1 MSRISVDVN
10 SARIPVLQVGYQGE
24 NEVTDVLFDI
34 SSWITEFGEG
44 VAQLRVKRPG
54 NSEDESY
61 VLSLIITDGKAVWT
75 VSETDT
81 ANKGN
86 GKVQLSYMVGNI
98 VKKAVIY
105 PYKVGKSIVGADNPV
120 DPFDSWIERSK
131 AWAIGETLD
140 DEEVPETDE
149 TYQNN
154 AKYYA
159 EQADILGSAQV
170 VLAAEQVT
178 LATEKAAAA
187 AESEANAAASEAA
200 FNGVSIQLTT
210 RMAAIETEQTAQ
222 DARMDTFVALQQGS
236 TTGDAELTD
245 IRVGAN
251 GTTYDSAGSA
261 VRGQIGELKS
271 DLNYINEPYT
281 FVDGYYVK
289 YDNGQLVADPNSKY
303 TEFDVSLFN
312 GGVISG
318 QTGIAP
324 NTEIGIAFY
333 DESGAYISG
342 AHSTNTG
349 SYKYAYSL
357 TVPNGAKLMRISLRT
372 ASADLWIKPKYPWG
386 AFNKN
391 IQAMLGD
398 INKNSYGISELN
410 SETSLIVNNAKQTFY
425 TLGTFA
431 RGGLNPD
438 GSLLVTQPF
447 RVSSTSHIIIDRDV
461 FVNVKSGYRCG
472 YIPFVEGT
480 AGSWSGWFT
489 SDFIIPKGTEFVLQ
503 LSTNPEIQNVYA
515 DINTFVNAFTI
526 NTIMSDATQSNL
538 MINKHQ
544 MTSGSLQTQTITVGA
559 AEQWLSYLHKI
570 PVNPSSIVKIILPNI
585 IGVNWRYRFGWYAS
599 DESYIGQTAST
610 ADNYL
615 IIPNNAYYFAF
626 GFVATD
632 QNGTA
637 LENYNLLENFPSDD
651 IIQVTL
657 GERSDGLA
665 STETVVKWAHDT
677 FISKPNGLTNA
688 GYSYASDM
696 VKHNVYCK
704 QVGTLLCR
712 QGFCKYD
719 GKWYSVEEG
728 RIGVQDSSFNTISS
742 TEINIGHGND
752 IQVGESNIAYING
765 ATDHKV
771 YAVNLDTLQIVD
783 TINLPF
789 ENGAEAAVIDEIN
802 NIAYII
808 HTDEPRLTPPSSC
821 ILVKYDLTNET
832 IISTQQ
838 LSFKIEN
845 FQAAQLY
852 EGKILLVAGNNTNTN
867 NRLYVLDLNGTI
879 IGGMKLNI
887 FAGDEPEGVFYD
899 ADTGDLYISSYLKK
913 LYLLKSSV
921 D

>member
-1 MSRISVDVN
+1 
-10 SARIPVLQVGYQGE
+10 
-24 NEVTDVLFDI
+24 
-34 SSWITEFGEG
+34 
-44 VAQLRVKRPG
+44 
-54 NSEDESY
+54 
-61 VLSLIITDGKAVWT
+61 
-75 VSETDT
+75 
-81 ANKGN
+81 
-86 GKVQLSYMVGNI
+86 
-98 VKKAVIY
+98 
-105 PYKVGKSIVGADNPV
+105 
-120 DPFDSWIERSK
+120 
-131 AWAIGETLD
+131 
-140 DEEVPETDE
+140 
-149 TYQNN
+149 
-154 AKYYA
+154 
-159 EQADILGSAQV
+159 
-170 VLAAEQVT
+170 
-178 LATEKAAAA
+178 
-187 AESEANAAASEAA
+187 
-200 FNGVSIQLTT
+200 
-210 RMAAIETEQTAQ
+210 
-222 DARMDTFVALQQGS
+222 
-236 TTGDAELTD
+236 
-245 IRVGAN
+245 
-251 GTTYDSAGSA
+251 
-261 VRGQIGELKS
+261 
-271 DLNYINEPYT
+271 
-281 FVDGYYVK
+281 
-289 YDNGQLVADPNSKY
+289 
-303 TEFDVSLFN
+303 
-312 GGVISG
+312 
-318 QTGIAP
+318 
-324 NTEIGIAFY
+324 
-333 DESGAYISG
+333 
-342 AHSTNTG
+342 
-349 SYKYAYSL
+349 
-357 TVPNGAKLMRISLRT
+357 
-372 ASADLWIKPKYPWG
+372 
-386 AFNKN
+386 
-391 IQAMLGD
+391 
-398 INKNSYGISELN
+398 
-410 SETSLIVNNAKQTFY
+410 
-425 TLGTFA
+425 
-431 RGGLNPD
+431 
-438 GSLLVTQPF
+438 
-447 RVSSTSHIIIDRDV
+447 
-461 FVNVKSGYRCG
+461 
-472 YIPFVEGT
+472 
-480 AGSWSGWFT
+480 
-489 SDFIIPKGTEFVLQ
+489 
-503 LSTNPEIQNVYA
+503 
-515 DINTFVNAFTI
+515 
-526 NTIMSDATQSNL
+526 MSDATQSNL

-599 DESYIGQTAST
+599 DESYIGQTSST

-657 GERSDGLA
+657 GEKSDGLA

-677 FISKPNGLTNA
+677 FISKPNSLTNA

-719 GKWYSVEEG
+719 GKWYSVEDG

-789 ENGAEAAVIDEIN
+789 EYGAEEAVIDEIN
-802 NIAYII
+802 NIAYIL
-808 HTDEPRLTPPSSC
+808 HTDEPSLTPPSSF
-821 ILVKYDLTNET
+821 IFVKYDLTNET

-845 FQAAQLY
+845 FQSAQLY

-887 FAGDEPEGVFYD
+887 FADDEPEGVFYD

-913 LYLLKSSV
+913 LYLLKSAV